1 MYLTQFYPTPRS
13 YMEND
18 GSYSFGARVIMR
30 LSFTPSAIVLAHL
43 TDLWH
48 RFTCG
53 CSTLTFVH
61 EIGIGFSA
69 QIGDTAAKT
78 DPPADSPT
86 GDTYR
91 IDVVPTGVTLRGGS
105 EKALLDGFML
115 LLQCIEPRC
124 LTEGAESFVIPAM
137 VVEDGPQVAFRAIHL
152 CVFPESERHT
162 LEKAIHLAGF
172 LHLTHVVLEF
182 WGTYPYRALSSLHW
196 HGGKWSRGD
205 AEALVRLARGYG
217 MEVIPMINH
226 FGHAASARS
235 CYGRHVVLDADLRQ
249 SLLFEP
255 DGWTWCSSNPDT
267 YRLLSE
273 MRAEMAELCG
283 DGSYFHLGFDEAY
296 SFATCPTCRR
306 RVPHEL
312 LAEYANRLTEELA
325 ASGRRPILWHDMFL
339 RHDDFKNEIGTGDY
353 LVANGAHRDTASALP
368 LLDRRILLADWQYG
382 YFSGKNPTMPYLR
395 SLGFDVLL
403 SPWDD
408 LRNIRS
414 LAANARDTEGVGV
427 LLTTWHHLPAYLQK
441 LFFAAEYLWQNKP
454 ISDQITERA
463 CLLRR
468 LYDAEGDYRRAGWN
482 AFEVEG

>member
-1 MYLTQFYPTPRS
+1 MYLTQLYPTPRS
-13 YMEND
+13 YTETG
-18 GSYSFGARVIMR
+18 GSYSFGARAVMR
-30 LSFTPSAIVLAHL
+30 LSFTPEPEVAHRL
-43 TDLWH
+43 IALWN
-48 RFTCG
+48 RFTCD
-53 CSTLTFVH
+53 CSTLLLSCGSGHDGYTAVL
-61 EIGIGFSA
+61 
-69 QIGDTAAKT
+69 GDAAPIAGPEP
-78 DPPADSPT
+78 DDA
-86 GDTYR
+86 YR
-91 IDVVPTGVTLRGGS
+91 LSVNERAVMLCAAS
-105 EKALLDGFML
+105 EKSFLDGFMI
-115 LLQCIEPRC
+115 LLQCIVPLC
-124 LTEGAESFVIPAM
+124 LTSGNESFAIPA
-137 VVEDGPQVAFRAIHL
+137 VEIRDSAKVAFRAIHL

-182 WGTYPYRALSSLHW
+182 WGTYPYHANASLHW
-196 HGGKWSRGD
+196 HGGKWSRAD
-205 AEALVRLARGYG
+205 AQALVRLAHSYG

-235 CYGRHVVLDADLRQ
+235 CYGRHVMLDADPRQ

-273 MRAEMAELCG
+273 MRAEMMELCG
-283 DGSYFHLGFDEAY
+283 SGSYFHLGFDEAY

-312 LAEYANRLTEELA
+312 LAEYANRLTEDLVDA
-325 ASGRRPILWHDMFL
+325 GRRPILWHDMFL
-339 RHDDFKNEIGTGDY
+339 RHDDFKDGIGTGDY
-353 LVANGAHRDTASALP
+353 LVANGAHKDTASALP
-368 LLDRRILLADWQYG
+368 LLDRRIILADWQYG
-382 YFSGKNPTMPYLR
+382 YFSGKNPTTPYLR

-414 LAANARDTEGVGV
+414 LAANARDTDAMGV
-427 LLTTWHHLPAYLQK
+427 LLTTWHHLPAYLSK

-454 ISDQITERA
+454 LSDQITERA

>member
-1 MYLTQFYPTPRS
+1 MYLTQLYPAPRS
-13 YMEND
+13 YTKKD
-18 GSYSFGARVIMR
+18 GTYVFGAHVTMR
-30 LSFTPSAIVLAHL
+30 ISFSPRAETVERIV
-43 TDLWH
+43 TLWR
-48 RFTCG
+48 RFTCDA
-53 CSTLTFVH
+53 STLALTYDAMDGSFAAV
-61 EIGIGFSA
+61 IGEN
-69 QIGDTAAKT
+69 
-78 DPPADSPT
+78 DPTEPLASD
-86 GDTYR
+86 DTYR
-91 IDVVPTGVTLRGGS
+91 LSVRERTVSLVAES
-105 EKALLDGFML
+105 EKAFLDGFMI
-115 LLQCIEPRC
+115 LLQCIVPLC
-124 LTEGAESFVIPAM
+124 LTPGAESFAIPATEIRDSAK
-137 VVEDGPQVAFRAIHL
+137 VGFRAIHL

-182 WGTYPYRALSSLHW
+182 WGTYPYHANASLHW
-196 HGGKWSRGD
+196 HGGSWSRAD
-205 AEALVRLARGYG
+205 AQALVRLAHSYG

-226 FGHAASARS
+226 FGHAAAARS
-235 CYGRHVVLDADLRQ
+235 CYGRHVVLDADPRQ

-255 DGWTWCSSNPDT
+255 DGWTWCSTNPDT

-273 MRAEMAELCG
+273 MRAEMMELCG

-312 LAEYANRLTEELA
+312 LAEYANRLTEDLA
-325 ASGRRPILWHDMFL
+325 VSGRRPILWHDMFL
-339 RHDDFKNEIGTGDY
+339 LHDDFKDKISAGDY

-382 YFSGKNPTMPYLR
+382 YFSGKNQTAPYLR

-414 LAANARDTEGVGV
+414 LAANARDTDVMGV
-427 LLTTWHHLPAYLQK
+427 LLTTWHHLPAYLPK

-454 ISDQITERA
+454 VSDQITERA

-468 LYDAEGDYRRAGWN
+468 LYDAAGDYHRAGWN

>member
-1 MYLTQFYPTPRS
+1 MYLTQLYPVPRS
-13 YMEND
+13 YTETD
-18 GSYSFGARVIMR
+18 GNYFFGSRLTMR
-30 LSFTPSAIVLAHL
+30 LSFTPSAIVLARL

-48 RFTCG
+48 RFTCNA
-53 CSTLTFVH
+53 SALTIVA
-61 EIGIGFSA
+61 ENGAGFTA
-69 QIGDTAAKT
+69 RFGDTTVPNDPSEKIHAK
-78 DPPADSPT
+78 DA
-86 GDTYR
+86 YR
-91 IDVVPTGVTLRGGS
+91 ICVTPTGVALSGGS
-105 EKALLDGFML
+105 EKAFLDGFML
-115 LLQCIEPRC
+115 LLQCITPLC
-124 LTEGAESFVIPAM
+124 LTTGAESFSIPSM
-137 VVEDGPQVAFRAIHL
+137 VVEDNPQVSFRAIHL

-182 WGTYPYRALSSLHW
+182 WGTFPYRALSSLHW
-196 HGGKWSRGD
+196 HGGGWSRAD
-205 AEALVRLARGYG
+205 AEILVRLAQSYG

-226 FGHAASARS
+226 FGHATSSRS
-235 CYGRHVVLDADLRQ
+235 SYGRHVVLDTDPRQ

-255 DGWTWCSSNPDT
+255 DGWTWCSSNSDT

-273 MRAEMAELCG
+273 MRAEMMELCG

-312 LAEYANRLTEELA
+312 LAEYANRLTEELTA
-325 ASGRRPILWHDMFL
+325 VGRRPILWHDMFL
-339 RHDDFKNEIGTGDY
+339 RHNDFKDEIGVGDS
-353 LVANGAHRDTASALP
+353 LVANGAHKDTASALP
-368 LLDRRILLADWQYG
+368 LLDRRIILADWQYG
-382 YFSGKNPTMPYLR
+382 YFSGKNPTAPYLR

-414 LAANARDTEGVGV
+414 LAANARDTDVMGV
-427 LLTTWHHLPAYLQK
+427 LLTTWHHLPAYLHK

-454 ISDQITERA
+454 VSDQITERA

>member
-1 MYLTQFYPTPRS
+1 MYLTQLYPTPRS
-13 YMEND
+13 YTETGGN
-18 GSYSFGARVIMR
+18 YFFGAHVNMR
-30 LSFTPSAIVLAHL
+30 LSFTPSAVVLARWS
-43 TDLWH
+43 DLWH
-48 RFTCG
+48 RFTCNS
-53 CSTLTFVH
+53 STLTFDY
-61 EIGIGFSA
+61 IKGDGFSA
-69 QIGDTAAKT
+69 QIGDTSNQIDLSTKVPAK
-78 DPPADSPT
+78 DA
-86 GDTYR
+86 YR
-91 IDVVPTGVTLRGGS
+91 IDGTTSGISLSAGS
-105 EKALLDGFML
+105 EKAFCNGFML

-124 LTEGAESFVIPAM
+124 LTAGAELFAIPAM
-137 VVEDGPQVAFRAIHL
+137 TVEDDPQVAFRAIHL

-162 LEKAIHLAGF
+162 LEKAIHIAGF

-182 WGTYPYRALSSLHW
+182 WGTYPYRALPSLHW
-196 HGGKWSRGD
+196 NNSKWSRAD
-205 AEALVRLARGYG
+205 AEALVRLAHSYN

-226 FGHAASARS
+226 FGHATSARS

-273 MRAEMAELCG
+273 MRAEMMELCG
-283 DGSYFHLGFDEAY
+283 NGSYFHLGFDEAY
-296 SFATCPTCRR
+296 SFATCPICRN

-325 ASGRRPILWHDMFL
+325 VSGRRPILWHDMFL
-339 RHDDFKNEIGTGDY
+339 RHDDFKNEIGSGDK

-368 LLDRRILLADWQYG
+368 LLDRRIILADWQYG
-382 YFSGKNPTMPYLR
+382 YFSGKNPTAPYFR

-408 LRNIRS
+408 LHNIRS
-414 LAANARDTEGVGV
+414 LAANARETDVMGV
-427 LLTTWHHLPAYLQK
+427 LLTTWHHLPAYLSK
-441 LFFAAEYLWQNKP
+441 LFFAAEYLWQNKS

-468 LYDAEGDYRRAGWN
+468 LYDAEGDYRRAGWK

>member
-1 MYLTQFYPTPRS
+1 
-13 YMEND
+13 
-18 GSYSFGARVIMR
+18 
-30 LSFTPSAIVLAHL
+30 
-43 TDLWH
+43 
-48 RFTCG
+48 
-53 CSTLTFVH
+53 
-61 EIGIGFSA
+61 
-69 QIGDTAAKT
+69 
-78 DPPADSPT
+78 
-86 GDTYR
+86 
-91 IDVVPTGVTLRGGS
+91 
-105 EKALLDGFML
+105 
-115 LLQCIEPRC
+115 
-124 LTEGAESFVIPAM
+124 
-137 VVEDGPQVAFRAIHL
+137 
-152 CVFPESERHT
+152 
-162 LEKAIHLAGF
+162 
-172 LHLTHVVLEF
+172 
-182 WGTYPYRALSSLHW
+182 
-196 HGGKWSRGD
+196 
-205 AEALVRLARGYG
+205 
-217 MEVIPMINH
+217 MINH

-382 YFSGKNPTMPYLR
+382 YFSGKNPTLPYLR